1 MIEYADLAAYVNYR
15 NFVKTITPGIGKS
28 NDDLLESAGIARFL
42 GVEHVVANLAGPTS
56 VFRSHTSR
64 SHQPWSGPNAKKN
77 SLRFGRLAFR
87 IASVHRYTCAWIQG
101 VMLSG
106 TVYPV
111 DLRKHWGAGILPAFG
126 RRLEACPPTAVF
138 LQQPMRGLILHRR
151 GFIAYFEIGIREEIG
166 VSRHAA
172 ARHPEPMKKR
182 VGLRMNAWPSCY
194 FQFSEQFVFHWT
206 LENALP
212 SREGAPGGLDRASGF
227 PFPL

>member
-1 MIEYADLAAYVNYR
+1 MSIRPDRRPPSKNPSSLALGADLIEYADLAAYVNYR

-77 SLRFGRLAFR
+77 SLRVGRLAFR

-111 DLRKHWGAGILPAFG
+111 DLRKHWGGRHFACLRPQVGSLPPNSRFSS
-126 RRLEACPPTAVF
+126 TAHERAN
-138 LQQPMRGLILHRR
+138 LASPRLHRLLR
-151 GFIAYFEIGIREEIG
+151 N
-166 VSRHAA
+166 RHKGRNWCQSSCRCAA
-172 ARHPEPMKKR
+172 P
-182 VGLRMNAWPSCY
+182 
-194 FQFSEQFVFHWT
+194 
-206 LENALP
+206 
-212 SREGAPGGLDRASGF
+212 
-227 PFPL
+227 